1 MEDDEI
7 TVSTALLFL
16 GSELMT
22 RVAVQGFEQ
31 GLVSTVMGWTMAWVK
46 GSSCRLS

>member
-1 MEDDEI
+1 MKTEI
-7 TVSTALLFL
+7 TVLTALLFL

-31 GLVSTVMGWTMAWVK
+31 ALFSAVMGWTMAWVK
-46 GSSCRLS
+46 GSSCRS